1 MAVENQGGALLAVGA
16 CFMTVAWLCV
26 LLRTYVR
33 VYLVKAFGLDDW
45 LIVASVIFYTIHNI
59 WMFLGIHYGTGRHH
73 ADLPIDG
80 IQHAMMYWYLDFIG
94 YALTM
99 ITSKASIA
107 VFLLR
112 ITSSTRLHSWIIY
125 ISLCVTTLTTTTFMF
140 VCMFQCLPIPY
151 FWTRQGDGKCIGIN
165 VIITLTYTFST
176 FSIVTDYIFAFLP
189 IAIVWNLK
197 MKKRAKWL
205 LVPIFLLG
213 SVASSAVAV
222 RFAYV
227 ETFRDADYLW
237 ATAPIAVWSNVEMG
251 LAITAASLAT
261 LRPLVRTISASLG
274 FSSSGGPSGP
284 SGGPSHAL
292 NGTAAGSS
300 AFDRSRSR
308 TKRQLT
314 RNEEDHDSDEFI
326 DMTHFADH
334 STNAWA
340 GEGNA
345 AADHMSKIM
354 ITKETE
360 VTVTS
365 LPSDSSPPNVPF
377 WKRKGSE
384 RDMSDNESQE
394 VLRMEGTDDATKEH
408 RPVVPKSF
416 LPKRDGNQ
424 TQN

>member
-1 MAVENQGGALLAVGA
+1 MAAGPHLPP
-16 CFMTVAWLCV
+16 
-26 LLRTYVR
+26 RKR
-33 VYLVKAFGLDDW
+33 VSSPEHPMLHE
-45 LIVASVIFYTIHNI
+45 I
-59 WMFLGIHYGTGRHH
+59 GR
-73 ADLPIDG
+73 
-80 IQHAMMYWYLDFIG
+80 
-94 YALTM
+94 LTL
-99 ITSKASIA
+99 SSIA
-107 VFLLR
+107 QALRSPFVLHTWRHSEMLTIFVSLFSPMPTVKPGLLTE
-112 ITSSTRLHSWIIY
+112 I
-125 ISLCVTTLTTTTFMF
+125 LTT
-140 VCMFQCLPIPY
+140 
-151 FWTRQGDGKCIGIN
+151 G
-165 VIITLTYTFST
+165 
-176 FSIVTDYIFAFLP
+176 
-189 IAIVWNLK
+189 
-197 MKKRAKWL
+197 
-205 LVPIFLLG
+205 
-213 SVASSAVAV
+213 
-222 RFAYV
+222 
-227 ETFRDADYLW
+227 